1 MIFASYLYV
10 WNLRSN
16 PNRGTNR
23 HLSKC
28 FIAEMKGAYLLPGSL
43 QFPDGFSGKIT
54 VPFDFQPKFRIF
66 WQMLST
72 QNFSLRK
79 TTDA

>member
-16 PNRGTNR
+16 PDRGTNR

-54 VPFDFQPKFRIF
+54 VPFDFQPKFP
-66 WQMLST
+66 
-72 QNFSLRK
+72 NFLANVK
-79 TTDA
+79 HPKFLVKKDY